1 MPAMQGLPA
10 DDAHDVRYED
20 EALVVAVKPA
30 GLLAV
35 PGRGDDKQHCLLRLL
50 DAKFPG
56 LRVVHRLDMATSG
69 LMVFARNLEAQR
81 RLSAAFAE
89 RRVHKTY
96 VALVSGAPPAD
107 QGQCELPLIADW
119 PERPKQKVDAE
130 HGRPAL
136 TRWQVMARERE
147 HTRLSL
153 TPVTGRSHQL
163 RVHCAASGFPIVGD
177 ALYGGDPA
185 PRLMLHA
192 AALALAHPLHG
203 QGLTFEDPC
212 PF

>member
-1 MPAMQGLPA
+1 MQSPSP
-10 DDAHDVRYED
+10 DATRVVRYED

-35 PGRGDDKQHCLLRLL
+35 PGRGEAKQHCLLRLL
-50 DAKFPG
+50 DEKFPG

-69 LMVFARNLEAQR
+69 LMIFARSLEAQQ

-89 RRVHKTY
+89 RRVHKRY
-96 VALVSGAPPAD
+96 VALVSGAPPAE

-119 PERPKQKVDAE
+119 PNRPKQKVDAE

-136 TRWQVMARERE
+136 TRWQVLAREGE
-147 HTRLSL
+147 HTRLAL

-192 AALALAHPLHG
+192 AALRFDHPLRG
-203 QGLTFEDPC
+203 QGLAFDEPV